1 MDHSFENYIPAR
13 VSSKVD
19 TDCWIWNG
27 TFTRKG
33 YGRKGSGAKYKS
45 MHQWQWEEKFGPV
58 PDGLVLDH
66 LCGVR
71 ICCNPDHLEA
81 ITNEE
86 NIRRGRAGRNNPY
99 RERCKRGHLRSE
111 GGSYWIKK
119 NGKDYPICVPCQ
131 KERYQKLRSDPEF
144 IAKLKSPEHR
154 AKVAEYQRKRRQD
167 PAYRALCNERSRIS
181 KEKKKQQA
189 QQLEQ

>member
-1 MDHSFENYIPAR
+1 MDHTFENYIAAQ
-13 VSSKVD
+13 VSDKVD
-19 TDCWIWNG
+19 TKCWIWNG

-45 MHQWQWEEKFGPV
+45 MHQWQWEDKFGAV
-58 PDGLVLDH
+58 PEGLVLDH

-99 RERCKRGHLRSE
+99 RDKCKRGHPR
-111 GGSYWIKK
+111 GDNSYWTKK
-119 NGKDYPICVPCQ
+119 DGKDYPICITCQ
-131 KERYQKLRSDPEF
+131 KERYARKKVDPEF

-154 AKVAEYQRKRRQD
+154 AKVAGYQRIRRAD

-181 KEKKKQQA
+181 KEKKKQR
-189 QQLEQ
+189 QQPEQ